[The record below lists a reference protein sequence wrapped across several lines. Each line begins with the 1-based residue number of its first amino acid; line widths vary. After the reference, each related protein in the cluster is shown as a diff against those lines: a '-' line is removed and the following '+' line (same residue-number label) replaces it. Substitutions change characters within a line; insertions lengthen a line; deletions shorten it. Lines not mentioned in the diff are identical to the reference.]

1 MILGERI
8 LRKQTNDAGHIF
20 REKPFQPLQ
29 TMADV
34 WQKMIHSGKRYFI
47 VTSVLHSDVTCLYC
61 IVTHCYT
68 DSSDVGRPLVDTRQE
83 WLNSQQSLGNCLWVE
98 KLKHKFWN
106 FDTINIYNVLHLF
119 FKQVFLFFTIQY
131 PWRKIWM
138 VDFLRHFALLFA
150 WQSRNRAK
158 PASWHQSILILE
170 NEK

>member
-83 WLNSQQSLGNCLWVE
+83 WLNSQQSLRNWLWVE
-98 KLKHKFWN
+98 KLEHKN
-106 FDTINIYNVLHLF
+106 DTINIYNVLPLF
-119 FKQVFLFFTIQY
+119 LKTGVPFFYNSMSLAENMNGRFLATFC
-131 PWRKIWM
+131 
-138 VDFLRHFALLFA
+138 LALCM
-150 WQSRNRAK
+150 AK
-158 PASWHQSILILE
+158 P
-170 NEK
+170 K

>member
-68 DSSDVGRPLVDTRQE
+68 DSSDVGRTLVDTRQE

-119 FKQVFLFFTIQY
+119 FKQVFLFFLQFNILGGKY
-131 PWRKIWM
+131 EW
-138 VDFLRHFALLFA
+138 
-150 WQSRNRAK
+150 
-158 PASWHQSILILE
+158 SISCDILPCSLHG
-170 NEK
+170 KA

>member
-68 DSSDVGRPLVDTRQE
+68 DSSDVGRTLVDTRQK

-119 FKQVFLFFTIQY
+119 FKQVFLFFYNSISLAENMNG
-131 PWRKIWM
+131 R
-138 VDFLRHFALLFA
+138 FLATFCLALCM
-150 WQSRNRAK
+150 AK
-158 PASWHQSILILE
+158 P
-170 NEK
+170 K

>member
-68 DSSDVGRPLVDTRQE
+68 DSSDVGRTLVDTRQE
-83 WLNSQQSLGNCLWVE
+83 WLNSQQSLKNWLWVE
-98 KLKHKFWN
+98 KLEHKY
-106 FDTINIYNVLHLF
+106 DTINIYNVLPLF
-119 FKQVFLFFTIQY
+119 LKTGVPFFTIQC

-150 WQSRNRAK
+150 WQ